1 MPNNA
6 EQLVVRQHERFHCR
20 LASQL
25 RVAAEVAEQVILA
38 RTVGDGSGSLDAFVT
53 DCSRGGLGIE
63 SSVFFP
69 RGCRIK
75 VRVKP
80 ADAYEGPGP
89 EMVVRV
95 QRVSMLDRTPTYYL
109 GVSFV
114 SKGPEHEAS
123 VGILLDMARRAAPS
137 PAPTTP
143 FAAKPA
149 SSTPPVALPPTPAA
163 GKGGA

>member
-1 MPNNA
+1 MPNSA

-38 RTVGDGSGSLDAFVT
+38 RIVGDGSGSLDAFVT
-53 DCSRGGLGIE
+53 DCSRGGLGVE
-63 SSVFFP
+63 STVFFP
-69 RGCRIK
+69 RGCRLK

-80 ADAYEGPGP
+80 IDAYEGPGP

-95 QRVSMLDRTPTYYL
+95 QRVSMLDRKPTYYL

-114 SKGPEHEAS
+114 SKGPEHDAS
-123 VGILLDMARRAAPS
+123 VGILLDMARRAAPP
-137 PAPTTP
+137 PAPTSSPATTP
-143 FAAKPA
+143 AAA
-149 SSTPPVALPPTPAA
+149 SPLVAPPPAA